1 MARGAA
7 DIAAVNLAFYENL
20 WRGVKLRQPRQF
32 NTWPLLSELA
42 AAAPDRLEIG
52 PGRLPRLPLEGT
64 RFVDLSAAAVEA
76 LRAAGARAETG
87 EITALPYAD
96 DAFDLVCAFDI
107 VEHTVDD
114 QRAMA
119 EVARVLRPGGTL
131 VASLP
136 LYMTA
141 WTGFDE
147 LVGHYRRYEPA
158 ELEALLTA
166 HGFTLDRSAA
176 YGMQPRSQLLLRF
189 GLWWLR
195 RHYEHAMR
203 WYNRCFM
210 PLALRLQS
218 PLQFV
223 PGLLR
228 DPRVDEVVLV
238 CRRRVS

>member
-1 MARGAA
+1 VRPATA
-7 DIAAVNLAFYENL
+7 DIAAVNRAFYDNL
-20 WRGVKLRQPRQF
+20 WRGVQLRAPRQF

-52 PGRLPRLPLEGT
+52 PGRLPRLPLEAT

-76 LRAAGARAETG
+76 LRKAGARAETG
-87 EITALPYAD
+87 EITALPFAD
-96 DAFDLVCAFDI
+96 AAFDLVCAFDI
-107 VEHTVDD
+107 IEHTDDD

-131 VASLP
+131 VFSLP

-158 ELEALLTA
+158 ELQALLATN
-166 HGFTLDRSAA
+166 GFTLERSAA

-189 GLWWLR
+189 GLWWLQ

-203 WYNRCFM
+203 WYNRCLM

-218 PLQFV
+218 PLEFV
-223 PGLLR
+223 PGLLS
-228 DPRVDEVVLV
+228 DSRVDEIILV
-238 CRRRVS
+238 CRHAGT